1 MPVVG
6 IHRET
11 LPEQTYGQSFVNM
24 FPGWGG
30 AHATPTQRDRANQ
43 TIASLIDF
51 IIPTATRDMPA
62 EDISGQYSGEV
73 FGLGAPLLAG
83 VIGKGGKTAK
93 KILDFTQGQ
102 AWKKPFKSGTTYKA
116 YHGKPGG
123 KPITDVY
130 PGMHV
135 GSPGA
140 AIDRL
145 SYKAGLPWRAKSK
158 RVPAGYVTALEIS
171 PKKPL
176 LKTSPHY
183 EHIFRNITRRHFDDW
198 RAKPLSMPR
207 SLYRTDWKDLTP
219 LNKSLIDEYIP
230 EEYDFLDYFKG
241 PYSRN
246 LQFVRSLGYDT
257 IPYINKWENPGSVS
271 TIILNPKRAS
281 PKILDETYRF
291 DMPFYKS
298 TEPTL
303 NLSKKQLKEWI
314 SQQKAG
320 KGDLYDILIKN
331 APGQKL
337 VIFNKYG
344 IPEVASPFGPVKANK
359 DYINQILTIKDLMQA
374 TK

>member
-1 MPVVG
+1 MNNLLELTTAEPVSTETNPHQQ
-6 IHRET
+6 IDDLILMSELDKIAREDMMYGAMT
-11 LPEQTYGQSFVNM
+11 QFNPEDWTHGT
-24 FPGWGG
+24 G
-30 AHATPTQRDRANQ
+30 
-43 TIASLIDF
+43 
-51 IIPTATRDMPA
+51 
-62 EDISGQYSGEV
+62 
-73 FGLGAPLLAG
+73 GLGLLEWADTGPLLTMKALAG
-83 VIGKGGKTAK
+83 LVGKGGKTAK